1 MSGYAP
7 DAAFAC
13 SREAFAQAEEWL
25 LGPESAGLEHAEL
38 EEQLEA
44 RGREIQRRLLQD
56 HLDLRAARERRR
68 EQVTGP
74 DGVVRTRAEA
84 AHTRSLASVF
94 GPVIVS
100 RIAYRAPGARNVHP
114 ADAELNLPRGKYSH
128 GLSKRVAR
136 AAARGSFEQACAD
149 VVGQTGRTSVLC
161 VDGNGRV
168 MAGDEHGA
176 LPGVTLRLQSLQLGG
191 QELQLLVTDGV
202 VTALR

>member
-25 LGPESAGLEHAEL
+25 SGDEAAGLEHAVL

-56 HLDLRAARERRR
+56 HLDLRAAREPRR

-74 DGVVRTRAEA
+74 DGVCRTRAEA
-84 AHTRSLASVF
+84 RHTRPLASVF
-94 GPVIVS
+94 GPVTVT
-100 RIAYRAPGARNVHP
+100 RIAYRAASARNVHP
-114 ADAELNLPRGKYSH
+114 ADAALNLPPGKHSH
-128 GLSKRVAR
+128 GLSGRVAR

-149 VVGQTGRTSVLC
+149 IVRQTG
-161 VDGNGRV
+161 
-168 MAGDEHGA
+168 A
-176 LPGVTLRLQSLQLGG
+176 RLGKRQARS
-191 QELQLLVTDGV
+191 
-202 VTALR
+202 